1 MARLSWFAGLALVA
15 GAMAEDG
22 ARYVYAGGAARA
34 SGVAGFTASRTGRW
48 ETLHAVKAGGGEC
61 RVWLEKDGQQVL
73 RYLVQE
79 GTGPAQ
85 EYRHGVTGRAVTPMV
100 GGWQHLWPFRAA
112 TWPDEIEYLGHRYRR
127 ESLQTVPG
135 PELPQN
141 IKTVE
146 LRPDLWIGPASNT
159 RQKDERRRYD
169 TSDYELVRFTR
180 ADYAEMAAAGVTCVR
195 VDDEQAPWADELG
208 LFYWGATNKL
218 PYPEM
223 LYRSQYLGAALYLD
237 EPAVGTRDHVM
248 RPRLDKD
255 PALRKSVS
263 PQTMVTAFGEHF
275 REAAQ
280 RNSFALMKRLAAR
293 ADVDLGTMNFPQQN
307 LYSWETMIST
317 AAYQLSRDPR
327 VPSAFVFEPP
337 GRIGTRRT
345 LPEMNIN
352 YGTQFAADD
361 QRALIDIII
370 AFLRGAARLAGK
382 EWGISIYGAVE
393 KADSF
398 WWLTH
403 AYDLGATRF
412 FFWDNYQLA
421 CVPYGEVLTL
431 TRHLRTHARQHPR
444 SDLARLRQAAEVAI
458 LLPPGYDLGHVQMG
472 KGSLWGTPELNLER
486 TNAGGVKYRRVMSN
500 FFQEAERCLRL
511 GVSFDALWDLPDV
524 TAKGYREVVRVR
536 EDGRVEIAAGGRK
549 TTRDS
554 ARQVERAAGAP
565 PKLTVT
571 ASADGRVV
579 RAVARVEETA
589 APVFYTT
596 GADPEGVYRNA
607 MVFWELYG
615 PGEEDYSYVQADRM
629 QPVVSQ
635 TTQGLEVEM
644 TAKVARAGRYRVRA
658 GTVDLA
664 GRSTVVWTDVD
675 VR

>member
-1 MARLSWFAGLALVA
+1 MARVAWLFPLILAAGL
-15 GAMAEDG
+15 MARDA
-22 ARYVYAGGAARA
+22 ARYVPANGALRGEAVAEFVAARI
-34 SGVAGFTASRTGRW
+34 GRW
-48 ETLHAVKAGGGEC
+48 ETLHARPVGGAEF
-61 RVWLEKDGQQVL
+61 RVWLEKDGQSPV
-73 RYLVQE
+73 RYLTRE
-79 GTGPAQ
+79 GTGPAK
-85 EYRHGVTGRAVTPMV
+85 EYRHGVTGRAVVPSV
-100 GGWQHLWPFRAA
+100 GGWRHLWPFRGTA
-112 TWPDEIEYLGHRYRR
+112 WPDEIEYLGHRYRR
-127 ESLQTVPG
+127 ESLQPVSG
-135 PELPQN
+135 PELPTG
-141 IKTVE
+141 IRTVE

-169 TSDYELVRFTR
+169 TSGYELVRFTR
-180 ADYAEMAAAGVTCVR
+180 ADYAEMAAAGATCVR
-195 VDDEQAPWADELG
+195 VDDEQAAWADESG
-208 LFYWGATNKL
+208 LFYWGAAAKL

-255 PALRKSVS
+255 PALRKSVT
-263 PQTMVTAFGEHF
+263 PQTMLAAFGEHF
-275 REAAQ
+275 HEAAR

-293 ADVDLGTMNFPQQN
+293 GDIDLGTMNFPQEN

-327 VPSAFVFEPP
+327 VPSAIVFEPP

-352 YGTQFAADD
+352 YGTRFAADD
-361 QRALIDIII
+361 QRALIDVII

-382 EWGISIYGAVE
+382 QWGISIYGAVE

-444 SDLARLRQAAEVAI
+444 AGLARLRQAAEAAI

-486 TNAGGVKYRRVMSN
+486 TNAGGVKYRQVMSN
-500 FFQEAERCLRL
+500 FFQEAERFLRL

-524 TAKGYREVVRVR
+524 TVKGYREVVRVR
-536 EDGRVEIAAGGRK
+536 EDGRVGIVAGGR
-549 TTRDS
+549 TSTRDS
-554 ARQVERAAGAP
+554 ARTVERAGGTP

-571 ASADGRVV
+571 AKAAGKVI
-579 RAVARVEETA
+579 RAVATVQQTA

-596 GADPEGVYRNA
+596 GADPGGVYRNA

-615 PGEEDYSYVQADRM
+615 PEAEDYQYVQADRM
-629 QPVVSQ
+629 QPIVRE
-635 TTQGLEVEM
+635 TAQGAEVEM
-644 TAKVARAGRYRVRA
+644 TAKVDRAGRYRVRA
-658 GTVDLA
+658 GTVDLT
-664 GRSTVVWTDVD
+664 GRSTVVWANVD

>member
-1 MARLSWFAGLALVA
+1 MGQEA
-15 GAMAEDG
+15 
-22 ARYVYAGGAARA
+22 ARYVSVGGTPHG
-34 SGVAGFTASRTGRW
+34 GVAEFVAGRTGRW
-48 ETLHAVKAGGGEC
+48 ETLEVRKGDGGQF
-61 RVWLEKDGQQVL
+61 RVWLEKDGQGPV

-79 GTGPAQ
+79 GTGVAK
-85 EYRHGVTGRAVTPMV
+85 EYRDGVTGRAVTPLV
-100 GGWQHLWPFRAA
+100 GGWRHLWPFPGAA
-112 TWPDEIEYLGHRYRR
+112 WPEEIEYLGHRYRR
-127 ESLQTVPG
+127 ESVRAASGADLPG
-135 PELPQN
+135 E
-141 IKTVE
+141 IKVVE

-195 VDDEQAPWADELG
+195 VDDEQAAWADEAG
-208 LFYWGATNKL
+208 LFYWGAVAKL
-218 PYPEM
+218 PFPEM

-255 PALRKSVS
+255 PALRKAVT

-275 REAAQ
+275 QEAAQ

-293 ADVDLGTMNFPQQN
+293 GDVDLGTMNFPQEN

-327 VPSAFVFEPP
+327 VPSALVFEPP

-345 LPEMNIN
+345 LPEMNIT
-352 YGTQFAADD
+352 YGTQFAAGD
-361 QRALIDIII
+361 QRALIDIIV
-370 AFLRGAARLAGK
+370 AFLRGAARVAGK

-431 TRHLRTHARQHPR
+431 TRHLRSHARQHPR
-444 SDLARLRQAAEVAI
+444 DDLGRLRQAAEAAI

-486 TNAGGVKYRRVMSN
+486 ANGRGVKYRRVMSN
-500 FFQEAERCLRL
+500 FFQEAERYLRL
-511 GVSFDALWDLPDV
+511 GVGFDALWDLPDV
-524 TAKGYREVVRVR
+524 TVKGYREVVRVR
-536 EDGRVEIAAGGRK
+536 EDGRVEIAAGGR
-549 TTRDS
+549 TVTRED
-554 ARQVERAAGAP
+554 ARRVERAGGTA
-565 PKLTVT
+565 PKLAVT
-571 ASADGRVV
+571 AKAEGRVI
-579 RAVARVEETA
+579 RAVARVEETD

-596 GADPEGVYRNA
+596 GADTEGIYHNA
-607 MVFWELYG
+607 LVFWEVYG
-615 PGEEDYSYVQADRM
+615 PGEEDYRYVQAERM
-629 QPVVSQ
+629 QPVVRK
-635 TTQGLEVEM
+635 TAQGAEVEM
-644 TAKVARAGRYRVRA
+644 TVTVDRAGRYRVRA
-658 GTVDLA
+658 GTVDVT
-664 GRSTVVWTDVD
+664 GRNAVVWAGVD